1 MSGKVQI
8 GDPGPERCVLVY
20 PCVVKIYFEECRLLL
35 NARPCGLTILWG
47 GARQSLVRSMSGAAG
62 VQSGP
67 GDEEVGRSE
76 QVCAGT
82 YTLPERHLPTSS
94 NGQQATL

>member
-1 MSGKVQI
+1 MPTAAKCKTLWLDNTLGGSTTVSCKNI
-8 GDPGPERCVLVY
+8 NHSY
-20 PCVVKIYFEECRLLL
+20 PMITCAYGCY
-35 NARPCGLTILWG
+35 
-47 GARQSLVRSMSGAAG
+47 RSMSGAAG